1 MNKLAL
7 ILIVFQTLFG
17 GSVEVETTLLSN
29 QRQPYPCLAYVARDY
44 KLNPSSIDTL
54 FVSDFYTH
62 EKLSPTDAFFVINS
76 KYKSTC
82 SKYPIF
88 AFSNKAVAEKFI
100 QHYGGAIRDFDFAF
114 FVAQK
119 DLEYDMP
126 IPKARDEREA
136 QRGKNIFETLCH
148 NDANQCPKM
157 NDEDTHS
164 ISIYLAQKEQLQ
176 QAQSYSKIEVP
187 TNGKCPVCGMFVA
200 KYPKWTAYMGTKDG
214 HQHYFDGVK
223 DMMEFYFAPH
233 KYHHAHQKEDF
244 IAIFVSDYYT
254 LEKIEAK
261 KSFFVEGSNIY
272 GPMGHELIPFKN
284 EADAKAF
291 SASHNGKK
299 IYQFNALTHEI
310 IMGLDR

>member
-1 MNKLAL
+1 MKIFAF
-7 ILIVFQTLFG
+7 ILIFLQMLFG
-17 GSVEVETTLLSN
+17 GSVVVETTLLSN
-29 QRQPYPCLAYVARDY
+29 QTQPYPCLAYVARDY
-44 KLNPSSIDTL
+44 KLNPSILDTL
-54 FVSDFYTH
+54 LVSDFYTN
-62 EKLSPTDAFFVINS
+62 EKISPANGFFVLNS

-88 AFSNKAVAEKFI
+88 AFKDKVAAEKFV

-136 QRGKNIFETLCH
+136 LRGQNILETLCH
-148 NDANQCPKM
+148 NDATQCPKM

-164 ISIYLAQKEQLQ
+164 LSIYLSQKEMLQ
-176 QAQSYSKIEVP
+176 ETKSFSKLEAP
-187 TNGKCPVCGMFVA
+187 SNAKCPVCGMFVA

-214 HQHYFDGVK
+214 HEHYFDGVK
-223 DMMEFYFAPH
+223 DMMEFYFAPQ
-233 KYHHAHQKEDF
+233 KYHHDHHKDDF

-261 KSFFVEGSNIY
+261 KAFFVEGSNIY

-284 EADAKAF
+284 EADAKVF
-291 SASHNGKK
+291 SSSHNGKK
-299 IYQFNALTHEI
+299 IHPFHALTHEI
-310 IMGLDR
+310 IMNLDQ

>member
-1 MNKLAL
+1 M
-7 ILIVFQTLFG
+7 LFG
-17 GSVEVETTLLSN
+17 SSVSGESTLSSN
-29 QRQPYPCLAYVARDY
+29 QTQPYPCLAYVARDY
-44 KLNPSSIDTL
+44 KLNPSVLDTL
-54 FVSDFYTH
+54 FVSDFYSNK
-62 EKLSPTDAFFVINS
+62 KLSPSVAFFVTNS

-88 AFSNKAVAEKFI
+88 AFSDKAMAEKFV

-136 QRGKNIFETLCH
+136 KRGQNIFETLCN
-148 NDANQCPKM
+148 NDINQCPKM

-164 ISIYLAQKEQLQ
+164 LSTYLTQKETMQETKNF
-176 QAQSYSKIEVP
+176 SKIQVP
-187 TNGKCPVCGMFVA
+187 SDKKCPVCGMFVA
-200 KYPKWTAYMGTKDG
+200 KYPKWTAYMETTDG

-223 DMMEFYFAPH
+223 DMMEFYFGPQR
-233 KYHHAHQKEDF
+233 YHHNHQKEDF

-261 KSFFVEGSNIY
+261 KAFFVAGSNIY
-272 GPMGHELIPFKN
+272 GPMGHVLIPFKN

-291 SASHNGKK
+291 STSHNGKR
-299 IYQFNALTHEI
+299 IYQFDALTHKI
-310 IMGLDR
+310 IIDLDQ